1 MRSSDWS
8 SDVCSSDLELQCE
21 NGYAPGAL
29 YENRLPRKCGTVRHD
44 RPPRRN
50 TGASER
56 RGLGV
61 AIAARSARKP
71 FRRRDDEFPGATI
84 KAVAGCRAPGVGCHT
99 ALSPALLDADY
110 ATAAHNQTGTPHP
123 PPP

>member
-1 MRSSDWS
+1 MIRRPPRSTRMTPSFPTRRSSD
-8 SDVCSSDLELQCE
+8 LHRLRELQCE

-61 AIAARSARKP
+61 AIAARSARK
-71 FRRRDDEFPGATI
+71 RSEEHTSELQSLMRI
-84 KAVAGCRAPGVGCHT
+84 SYAVFCLKKKKKSENENIEKHT
-99 ALSPALLDADY
+99 
-110 ATAAHNQTGTPHP
+110 H
-123 PPP
+123 

>member
-1 MRSSDWS
+1 MIRRPPRSTRMTPSFPTRRSSD
-8 SDVCSSDLELQCE
+8 LHRLRELQCE

-71 FRRRDDEFPGATI
+71 FRRRDDEFPGETI
-84 KAVAGCRAPGVGCHT
+84 KAVADRKSTRLNSSH
-99 ALSPALLDADY
+99 
-110 ATAAHNQTGTPHP
+110 
-123 PPP
+123 

>member
-71 FRRRDDEFPGATI
+71 FRRRDDEFPGETI
-84 KAVAGCRAPGVGCHT
+84 QAEIGRAACRERGCQYV
-99 ALSPALLDADY
+99 
-110 ATAAHNQTGTPHP
+110 
-123 PPP
+123 